1 MLLHSE
7 RQRRLG
13 LPTLDALELL
23 RPPTPPELAPDGEF
37 WLVDLRCEPSPAMR
51 SWLSSNELHKASRF
65 VFERDRRRYLA
76 AHTALRQLLAARTQ
90 TAPQDLQFT
99 EGEFGKPALRDVAR
113 GCAFNLSHSEDEA
126 ALLICA
132 EGEIGVDVEALRSMP
147 DAQDLAQRNFSAEE
161 CAALSSVDPDLRD
174 QAFLT
179 GWTRKEACLKA
190 IGSGLSIAPRTFTAG
205 IAHDALR
212 TRIATPQGIADVAVQ
227 SFCHE
232 QRLLVAWARV
242 LDVRPA

>member
-1 MLLHSE
+1 MVN
-7 RQRRLG
+7 
-13 LPTLDALELL
+13 LE
-23 RPPTPPELAPDGEF
+23 GQ
-37 WLVDLRCEPSPAMR
+37 PSPAML
-51 SWLSSNELHKASRF
+51 SWLSAAERAKASRF
-65 VFERDRRRYLA
+65 VFGRDRRRYEA
-76 AHTALRQLLAARTQ
+76 AHTMLRQLLAPRTGV
-90 TAPQDLQFT
+90 APQDLQFF
-99 EGEFGKPALRDVAR
+99 EGPFGKPAPCPPCECV
-113 GCAFNLSHSEDEA
+113 FNLSHSEDDA
-126 ALLICA
+126 AVLIA
-132 EGEIGVDVEALRSMP
+132 AQGEIGVDIEALRSMP

-161 CAALSSVDPDLRD
+161 CSALGDIDPALSD